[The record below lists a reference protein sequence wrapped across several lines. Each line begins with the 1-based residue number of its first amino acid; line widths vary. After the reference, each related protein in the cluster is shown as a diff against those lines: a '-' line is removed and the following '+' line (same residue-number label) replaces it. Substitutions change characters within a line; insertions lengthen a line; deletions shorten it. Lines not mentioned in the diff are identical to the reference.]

1 MQLLIAPTSSFLLQV
16 QQKFSLG
23 LGGVLIVL
31 VSVTSSIGLN
41 SYMGFPLT
49 LIVLEV
55 VPFLVLAVGTDNIFI
70 LINALGVG
78 VYANSR
84 LIHQTEQSG
93 T

>member
-1 MQLLIAPTSSFLLQV
+1 MKQLTAPTSSFLLQV

-78 VYANSR
+78 FYANSR
-84 LIHQTEQSG
+84 FKHQTEKSG

>member
-1 MQLLIAPTSSFLLQV
+1 
-16 QQKFSLG
+16 
-23 LGGVLIVL
+23 
-31 VSVTSSIGLN
+31 
-41 SYMGFPLT
+41 MGFPLT

-78 VYANSR
+78 FYANSR
-84 LIHQTEQSG
+84 FKHQTEKSG